1 MSKQA
6 ITSAQSVSVPVPNR
20 KRPRTIFEIF
30 LDAIKYTILLV
41 LGASYLLPFYW
52 MFTSAI
58 KTDSQ
63 IYTIPPIWI
72 PNPAL
77 WENFWNAWNTYDFN
91 LYLFNTIFRYAIP
104 VAIGTVI
111 SSSIVAYGFARLKW
125 RGRDILFAI
134 CLSTMMIPFQV
145 TMVPLFIIFKNLG
158 WINSYL
164 PLVVPAFFGNPFYIF
179 LLRQFFRSIPEDLL
193 DAARM
198 DGASELGI
206 LFRIILPLS
215 KPVLTVVSLF
225 TIMGAWNDYLGPLIY
240 LNNSDNYTLAIGIES
255 LRRTITSVG
264 SVELAYPYLMAVSA
278 IVTLPIIIAFFFAQR
293 TFIEGITLTGMKG

>member
-1 MSKQA
+1 
-6 ITSAQSVSVPVPNR
+6 
-20 KRPRTIFEIF
+20 
-30 LDAIKYTILLV
+30 
-41 LGASYLLPFYW
+41 
-52 MFTSAI
+52 
-58 KTDSQ
+58 
-63 IYTIPPIWI
+63 
-72 PNPAL
+72 
-77 WENFWNAWNTYDFN
+77 
-91 LYLFNTIFRYAIP
+91 
-104 VAIGTVI
+104 
-111 SSSIVAYGFARLKW
+111 
-125 RGRDILFAI
+125 
-134 CLSTMMIPFQV
+134 
-145 TMVPLFIIFKNLG
+145 MVPLFIIFKNLG